1 MTHSTAVLFAQVGNW
16 LLVRPKETETPEQSQ
31 GEPRSPAP
39 VRLDA
44 ERDRLPPRDESFYWA
59 WQYWS
64 Q

>member
-1 MTHSTAVLFAQVGNW
+1 MSHSIAVLFTHFGNW
-16 LLVRPKETETPEQSQ
+16 LRLIRAKDRQLPENET
-31 GEPRSPAP
+31 GSPTP

-44 ERDRLPPRDESFYWA
+44 ERNRLPPRDESFYWA